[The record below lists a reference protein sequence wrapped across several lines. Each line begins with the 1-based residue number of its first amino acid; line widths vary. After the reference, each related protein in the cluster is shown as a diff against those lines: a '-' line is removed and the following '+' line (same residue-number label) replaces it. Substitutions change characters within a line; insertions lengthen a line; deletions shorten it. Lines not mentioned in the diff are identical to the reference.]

1 MKIQEFRKLIREEIK
16 AVMKESLSKKS
27 LKEASVIEKL
37 QVMPDVIGIKHDEAE
52 GLLGAIKKKYQLAKI
67 KTISSNDMAQVTLYK
82 IGTTPYI
89 LADESDFGAI
99 FNAADLNKV
108 MSAVKDGSYFEY
120 PAM

>member
-1 MKIQEFRKLIREEIK
+1 MKLTEFRKLIREEIK

-37 QVMPDVIGIKHDEAE
+37 QVMPSVLGINYDEAE
-52 GLLGAIKKKYQLAKI
+52 GLLGAVKKKYQLAKI
-67 KTISSNDMAQVTLYK
+67 KTISSNDMSQVTLYK

-108 MSAVKDGSYFEY
+108 LSAVKDGSYFEY
-120 PAM
+120 PEM

>member
-16 AVMKESLSKKS
+16 AVIKENLSKKS

-37 QVMPDVIGIKHDEAE
+37 QVMPSVLGINYDEAE
-52 GLLGAIKKKYQLAKI
+52 GLLDVVKKKYQLAKI
-67 KTISSNDMAQVTLYK
+67 KTISSNDMSQVTLYK

-89 LADESDFGAI
+89 LADESGFGAI
-99 FNAADLNKV
+99 FNAADLNKI

-120 PAM
+120 PKM